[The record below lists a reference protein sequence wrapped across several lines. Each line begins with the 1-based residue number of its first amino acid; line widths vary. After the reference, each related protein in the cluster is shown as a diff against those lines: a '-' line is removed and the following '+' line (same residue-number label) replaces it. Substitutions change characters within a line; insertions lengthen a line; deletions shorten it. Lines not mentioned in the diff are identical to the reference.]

1 MDVEGKGSLR
11 GLLTCHLGLLD
22 KFFESVE
29 ADVASAVVQA
39 VQHIIKLS
47 PLFLTSHP
55 EKL

>member
-29 ADVASAVVQA
+29 AEVASAVV
-39 VQHIIKLS
+39 
-47 PLFLTSHP
+47 
-55 EKL
+55 